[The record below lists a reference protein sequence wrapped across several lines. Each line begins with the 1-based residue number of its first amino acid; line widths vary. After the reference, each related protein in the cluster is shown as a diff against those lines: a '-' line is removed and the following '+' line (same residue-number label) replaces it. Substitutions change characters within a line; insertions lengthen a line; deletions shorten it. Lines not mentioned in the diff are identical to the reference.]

1 MKFKV
6 LVKNKFEIVFD
17 TIEKA
22 RAFRQKLRNL
32 KYKSIVIRVEQ
43 DDINPYNKEQWIYFT

>member
-6 LVKNKFEIVFD
+6 LVKNKFEVVFD

-22 RAFRQKLRNL
+22 RAFRKKLRKLN
-32 KYKSIVIRVEQ
+32 YRSIVIRITQ
-43 DDINPYNKEQWIYFT
+43 DDINPYEK

>member
-22 RAFRQKLRNL
+22 RAFRQKLRDL

-43 DDINPYNKEQWIYFT
+43 DDINPYNKEQ

>member
-32 KYKSIVIRVEQ
+32 KYKSIVIRFEQ
-43 DDINPYNKEQWIYFT
+43 DDINPYNKEQ